1 MKNIHILPTDKPSR
15 LFYIK
20 KILVLDRKKK
30 IYSESYKNL
39 HEYKNQNIYI
49 TSDEKIKEGNY
60 TYHRVFGVGKIT
72 NVNGKKCFVTIKL
85 SSTDGSITTPWKRNI
100 PDIKKIIL
108 TTDPQLIADGVQAID
123 DEFLERFVK
132 NPSCEFAHLGFKSI
146 IGDSETKRTWKIII
160 PKEEQKEV
168 ENDWEEILFDFID
181 FYPCQLPDE
190 LFEWLE
196 ENYEIPKK
204 KDGKD

>member
-1 MKNIHILPTDKPSR
+1 MKNIHVLPTDKPSR

-204 KDGKD
+204 KDGK

>member
-30 IYSESYKNL
+30 IYLESYKNL

-204 KDGKD
+204 KDGK

>member
-204 KDGKD
+204 KDGK